1 MPGPDKERDE
11 ALARLNKRADALE
24 AQAAQGKVDYGTQ
37 VTGQAY
43 RILAE
48 LIGGVAV
55 GFVIGFVVDR
65 YAGTTPWGMVIG
77 VLTGFGVAV
86 WMAKRTADRLI
97 ALAKSDPESM
107 KSVPFDD
114 EEED

>member
-1 MPGPDKERDE
+1 MSGPDPSRDE

-24 AQAAQGKVDYGTQ
+24 AQSTREKVDYGAQ
-37 VTGQAY
+37 VSGQAY

-48 LIGGVAV
+48 LIGGVA
-55 GFVIGFVVDR
+55 IGFVLGFIVDR
-65 YAGTTPWGMVIG
+65 YAGTTPFGMVIG
-77 VLTGFGVAV
+77 VLGGFGISV

-97 ALAKSDPESM
+97 AVAKSDPGSM

-114 EEED
+114 EED

>member
-1 MPGPDKERDE
+1 MSGPDQTRDE

-24 AQAAQGKVDYGTQ
+24 VQTARAKVDYGTQ

-55 GFVIGFVVDR
+55 GFVIGFIVDR
-65 YAGTTPWGMVIG
+65 YVGTTPWGMVVG
-77 VLTGFGVAV
+77 VLIGFGVAV

-97 ALAKSDPESM
+97 ALAKPDPGSM

-114 EEED
+114 EDED